1 MKTFI
6 KAALLFALLTTVFG
20 CASGTYESR
29 LAPPDAFN
37 PVFMHYKELPGQK
50 VMMIAVDPTGVWA
63 FGFDYDRATI
73 EEAAQNAT
81 IKCDK
86 AREKYSVFNKATP
99 FAINDEIVYYKN
111 Q

>member
-6 KAALLFALLTTVFG
+6 KATLLFALLTTVFG
-20 CASGTYESR
+20 CASGTYETR
-29 LAPPDAFN
+29 RAPPDTFN
-37 PVFMHYKELPGQK
+37 SIFMQYKELPGQK
-50 VMMIAVDPTGVWA
+50 VMMVAVDPSGVWA
-63 FGFDYDRATI
+63 FGYDFNKATV

-86 AREKYSVFNKATP
+86 SREKYSVFTKASP